1 MSEELLDLTISLQD
15 RVDQDEL
22 DRLTRQLCNEI
33 NELDV
38 EDVYLA
44 KGSELPVGAKGD
56 PITVGSIVV
65 ALASAGVFTGLVE
78 LIKSWALR
86 REGRTI
92 TVRAK
97 VGEREVE
104 LAYSPAET
112 SPEEMIQ
119 FVDTVMGTLQKR
131 TRSRRKPSSR

>member
-15 RVDQDEL
+15 QVDQDEL
-22 DRLTRQLCNEI
+22 DRLTRQLCDEI

-38 EDVYLA
+38 EDARLA

-112 SPEEMIQ
+112 SPEEMIK